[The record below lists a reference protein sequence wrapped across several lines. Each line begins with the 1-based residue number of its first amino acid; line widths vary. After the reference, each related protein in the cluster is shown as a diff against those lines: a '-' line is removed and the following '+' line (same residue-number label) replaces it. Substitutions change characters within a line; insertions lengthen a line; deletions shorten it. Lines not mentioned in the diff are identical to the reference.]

1 MHILLVASAFNSL
14 TQRVFAEL
22 GDRGHRVGLE
32 LALGDEP
39 LREAVR
45 RTAPDLIIA
54 PMLRTAIPPDI
65 WSAHVCLIVHPGPVG
80 DRGPSSLDWAIH
92 LGATE
97 WGVTVLQAS
106 GEMDGGAVWA
116 TARCPVPADIG
127 KSDLYR
133 NEVSDAALEAV
144 LLAVERFASGTYVPR
159 PQESTGPGA
168 EVRVRPYFE
177 QSLRRVDWASDPTE
191 TVVRKLRGADS
202 QPGVLDELLEEEWY
216 LHGGHAEDTLR
227 GRPGELLATRSG
239 AVCRATVDGAVWI
252 PELRPRRRAGGPAT
266 FKLPAVLALGDRL
279 PPALPEIAA
288 PWEHSCEHPGEAS
301 RELPGGRSATHR
313 TWRDIRYRENGE
325 AGFLSF
331 TFPGGAMGTEQ
342 CRRLLTAY
350 RFACARPTT
359 VLVLGGGRDFF
370 SNGIHLNVIEA
381 AADPARESWENI
393 NAMDDLVEAVLTT
406 TDRLVV
412 SALGGNAAA
421 GGAMLA
427 LAADQVW
434 CRSGAVLNPH
444 YRLMGLYGS
453 EYWTYT
459 LPRRVGAEEAERL
472 TRRALPVTAA
482 RAREIGLVDVVVD
495 STPEDFGSVVARH
508 AARLV
513 SAPGTQRRV
522 SEKKAARERDEA
534 VAPLSEYRER
544 ELARMRATFFDPG
557 APYHALRA
565 AFVRKVKPSSTPE
578 HLRAGASPVVRDA
591 RTGGAALGTTS
602 AAPGAAT
609 SDAAGAAPDAA
620 ADGQPLT
627 GHSSGSL

>member
-1 MHILLVASAFNSL
+1 MDILLVASAFNSL

-22 GDRGHRVGLE
+22 GDRGHRVALE

-45 RTAPDLIIA
+45 RTAPELIVA
-54 PMLRTAIPPDI
+54 PMLKTAIPPDI

-92 LGATE
+92 TGATD

-116 TARCPVPADIG
+116 SARCSVPPAVG

-133 NEVSDAALEAV
+133 NEISDAALEAV

-159 PQESTGPGA
+159 SQETTDPGV
-168 EVRVRPYFE
+168 EVCVRPYFE
-177 QSLRRVDWASDPTE
+177 QGLRRVDWASDPTD

-239 AVCRATVDGAVWI
+239 ALCRATVDGAVWI

-266 FKLPAVLALGDRL
+266 FKLPAALALGDRL
-279 PPALPEIAA
+279 PALPEITA
-288 PWEHSCEHPGEAS
+288 PWNRPGQQPGEA
-301 RELPGGRSATHR
+301 PGEQAPGEQSHGLR
-313 TWRDIRYRENGE
+313 TWSDIRYREDGPV
-325 AGFLSF
+325 GFLSF
-331 TFPGGAMGTEQ
+331 TFPGGAMSTEQ

-359 VLVLGGGRDFF
+359 VLVLGGSRDFF

-393 NAMDDLVEAVLTT
+393 NAMDDLVEAILTT
-406 TDRLVV
+406 TDRLIV

-482 RAREIGLVDVVVD
+482 RAREIGLVDVVIN
-495 STPEDFGSVVARH
+495 STPQDFGSAVAHH
-508 AARLV
+508 AARLA
-513 SAPGTQRRV
+513 SAPGTQQRV

-534 VAPLSEYRER
+534 VEPLSAYRER
-544 ELARMRATFFDPG
+544 ELAEMRATFFDPG

-565 AFVRKVKPSSTPE
+565 AFARKVKPSSTPE
-578 HLRAGASPVVRDA
+578 HLRAGTSPVVRDE
-591 RTGGAALGTTS
+591 RTGGATSDATRHATRGAARGATS
-602 AAPGAAT
+602 AA
-609 SDAAGAAPDAA
+609 AGV
-620 ADGQPLT
+620 QPLT